1 MSEEIPRLPDEHLDR
16 AREIVAEKRTRQ
28 KCKSCYDRGYI
39 GTNQNNLLVP
49 CAKCTDVDGVM
60 EAWRGYVAE
69 TPALKELYGDYFE
82 EEEEEEGTDESQ
94 E

>member
-39 GTNQNNLLVP
+39 GTNQNNLLAVP
-49 CAKCTDVDGVM
+49 DASLGVQMNSVDPNTLNNKM
-60 EAWRGYVAE
+60 N
-69 TPALKELYGDYFE
+69 L
-82 EEEEEEGTDESQ
+82 
-94 E
+94 